1 MKSEKLIC
9 TFRFS
14 LFIFFIIFAA
24 DLQFTTTKMKILI
37 LEDEMHNYNVLRHML
52 EDLMPSALLIG
63 PIPTVSEARHFFLSQ
78 SEADIIIADIQ
89 LNDGLCFDALSCAPD
104 NIPIIFATAHEE
116 YALRAFEYNS
126 LSYLLK
132 PIDKEKLCT
141 ALKKAERLMP
151 SNATNPS
158 RNTPT
163 LPKKGK
169 FRERFMVKTVK
180 GEKMIPVSGIRY
192 FVSEQKNTYLKL
204 LDNTSY
210 PINTPLEKLSTQL
223 DPQRFMR
230 VNRKFIVPLEQV
242 TATERLSNGKEKLI
256 LKGDNPPEIIISR
269 MRRNEVEEWI
279 K

>member
-1 MKSEKLIC
+1 
-9 TFRFS
+9 
-14 LFIFFIIFAA
+14 
-24 DLQFTTTKMKILI
+24 
-37 LEDEMHNYNVLRHML
+37 
-52 EDLMPSALLIG
+52 MPSALLIG
-63 PIPTVSEARHFFLSQ
+63 PIPTVAEARHFFLSE

-89 LNDGLCFDALSCAPD
+89 LNDGLSFDALSCAPD
-104 NIPIIFATAHEE
+104 NVPIIFTTAHEE
-116 YALRAFEYNS
+116 YALKAFEFNS

-132 PIDKEKLCT
+132 PIEEDTLRT
-141 ALKKAERLMP
+141 ALKKAQRLIP
-151 SNATNPS
+151 ANAHNVKHKV
-158 RNTPT
+158 PT
-163 LPKKGK
+163 LSKKEK

-210 PINTPLEKLSTQL
+210 PINIPLEKLSTML
-223 DPQRFMR
+223 DPQKFMR

-242 TATERLSNGKEKLI
+242 SETERLSNGKEKLI

-269 MRRNEVEEWI
+269 TRRNEVGEWI

>member
-1 MKSEKLIC
+1 MKSKFF
-9 TFRFS
+9 TFCFS
-14 LFIFFIIFAA
+14 LFIFFIIFAT
-24 DLQFTTTKMKILI
+24 DLQFIIKMKILI
-37 LEDEMHNYNVLRHML
+37 LEDEMHQYNVLRHMF

-63 PIPTVSEARHFFLSQ
+63 PIPTVSEARHFFLSE

-89 LNDGLCFDALSCAPD
+89 LNDGLSFDALSCAPD
-104 NIPIIFATAHEE
+104 NTPIIFTTAHEE
-116 YALRAFEYNS
+116 YALKAFEYNS

-132 PIDKEKLCT
+132 PIDAEMLRT
-141 ALKKAERLMP
+141 ALQKAQRLLP
-151 SNATNPS
+151 ANTVKAS
-158 RNTPT
+158 RTPT
-163 LPKKGK
+163 RPKKEK

-210 PINTPLEKLSTQL
+210 PINIPLEKLATQL

-269 MRRNEVEEWI
+269 MRRNEVGEWI